1 MEIIICYIVIYLVE
15 AFIIK
20 QYCSTLFVSRHTA
33 SIEWSTVLLL
43 YGFLFAVSFVENPI
57 LNTVAFLIMNFIFMF
72 FSYEIKGTT
81 ALFHSVIA
89 TISMC
94 LSELVIVG
102 IVSNL
107 ATNYYKSDTYLKN
120 LIFLTL
126 TSKPLYFLFLFTI
139 SHGLV
144 KTPKNQGKTNAR
156 EIILFSIIP
165 LVSFWVALTFSSIC
179 YYAKLPDDINRMIT
193 ISSILLLLSNIII
206 YGIYAHSTEKNRE
219 FTELQLQ
226 LQKENDAVSYYKM
239 LLSQNEAQNVLIHDI
254 KKHLQAIAL
263 LNQQNEPEKVASYI
277 DNLVSSSDLQTGA
290 RMSDNEFFNAILCRY
305 KRYCTEHQISFH
317 TDIRSSTVNFMAEN
331 DLTALFCNLL
341 DNAIESAIKQ
351 TDSLI
356 ELHVA
361 FKSEANLTVITMINS
376 CRINPF
382 RKSDGKLPSTKK
394 DSVRHGF
401 GLKSINR
408 IIERY
413 HGHMELYYDEEER
426 LFHTIIT
433 LKKPV

>member
-1 MEIIICYIVIYLVE
+1 
-15 AFIIK
+15 
-20 QYCSTLFVSRHTA
+20 
-33 SIEWSTVLLL
+33 
-43 YGFLFAVSFVENPI
+43 
-57 LNTVAFLIMNFIFMF
+57 MF

-107 ATNYYKSDTYLKN
+107 ATNYYKSDIYLKN
-120 LIFLTL
+120 LILLTL
-126 TSKPLYFLFLFTI
+126 TSKPLYFLFLLI

-144 KTPKNQGKTNAR
+144 KTPKNQGKTNAH

-179 YYAKLPDDINRMIT
+179 YYAKLPDDINHMIT

-226 LQKENDAVSYYKM
+226 LQKENDSVSYYKM
-239 LLSQNEAQNVLIHDI
+239 LLLQNEAQNVLIHDI

-263 LNQQNEPEKVASYI
+263 LNQQNDPEKIASYI
-277 DNLVSSSDLQTGA
+277 DNLVSSSDLQTGI

-305 KRYCTEHQISFH
+305 KHYCTEHQISFH
-317 TDIRSSTVNFMAEN
+317 TDIRSGTVNFIAEN
-331 DLTALFCNLL
+331 DLISLFCNLL
-341 DNAIESAIKQ
+341 DNAVESAVKQ
-351 TDSLI
+351 PDSLI

-361 FKSEANLTVITMINS
+361 FKSEANLTVITVINS

-394 DSVRHGF
+394 DSMRHGF
-401 GLKSINR
+401 GLKSMNR
-408 IIERY
+408 IIQRY
-413 HGHMELYYDEEER
+413 HGNMELYYDEEER